1 MAEILSDNWH
11 LYPPPP
17 HPHPDPPLMD
27 EELTKVY
34 LWPLV
39 LQ

>member
-11 LYPPPP
+11 LYPPP
-17 HPHPDPPLMD
+17 PHPDPPLMD

-34 LWPLV
+34 LWPMV

>member
-11 LYPPPP
+11 LYP
-17 HPHPDPPLMD
+17 PHPDPPLMD

>member
-17 HPHPDPPLMD
+17 PHPDPPLMD
-27 EELTKVY
+27 EELKKVY

>member
-11 LYPPPP
+11 LYPP
-17 HPHPDPPLMD
+17 HPDPLMD

-34 LWPLV
+34 L
-39 LQ
+39 

>member
-11 LYPPPP
+11 LY
-17 HPHPDPPLMD
+17 PHPDPPLMD